1 MKKKEPYKEI
11 LKLSK
16 YCEKIGVKHTLE
28 PFYDGYSILF
38 GEKWDIVQ
46 HRFSYGSSRGCVEPA
61 IGCRSDYSAVSLDSA
76 KKLVK
81 RYKERLNGVAQNG

>member
-1 MKKKEPYKEI
+1 MKKDEKKSYEEI

-16 YCEKIGVKHTLE
+16 YCEKIGLKHTLE
-28 PFYDGYSILF
+28 PFLDGYSISF
-38 GEKWDIVQ
+38 GGKWDIVQ

-61 IGCRSDYSAVSLDSA
+61 IGCRSDYSAISLDSA

-81 RYKERLNGVAQNG
+81 RYKARLNGVAR